1 MIRIGHTVPNI
12 IATVGYGSPAPTNAP
27 SQIFTG
33 FFAIYGVCII
43 AIGLGI
49 LGQRILE
56 QQQRAYESR
65 REKAKRRLV
74 HIFASGVED
83 DEDEESNSGVDRA
96 LSMAPRNDNA
106 DSSCLATF
114 KDALNIVKKVMPLL
128 LFDFLVACTIGHFE
142 GWTIG
147 KSIYY
152 AVITTTT
159 IGIGDVAPVLP
170 SMRLLSLLF
179 IPASVAVVG
188 QILGQI
194 AGSRLKREA
203 RMAEKKFLEREL
215 ALSDLEEMDDDGDG
229 QVSEADFISFMLLAR
244 GKAEK
249 RSILEIRKL
258 FAKLDRDE
266 SGTLDRDDLA
276 LIAEQ
281 KWTVQD
287 QGNQD
292 RHIV

>member
-128 LFDFLVACTIGHFE
+128 LIVFIVACTIGHFE

-229 QVSEADFISFMLLAR
+229 QVSEADFISFMLLAM
-244 GKAEK
+244 GKADK

>member
-1 MIRIGHTVPNI
+1 M
-12 IATVGYGSPAPTNAP
+12 
-27 SQIFTG
+27 
-33 FFAIYGVCII
+33 
-43 AIGLGI
+43 
-49 LGQRILE
+49 E
-56 QQQRAYESR
+56 QQQRSYESR

-83 DEDEESNSGVDRA
+83 NEVGEDSNSANGMASSNYDADGDVD
-96 LSMAPRNDNA
+96 
-106 DSSCLATF
+106 CLTTF
-114 KDALNIVKKVMPLL
+114 KDTLNIVKKVIPLL
-128 LFDFLVACTIGHFE
+128 LFVFIVACTIGHFE
-142 GWTIG
+142 GWTVG
-147 KSIYY
+147 KSMYY

-159 IGIGDVAPVLP
+159 IGIGDVAPALP

-203 RMAEKKFLEREL
+203 RIAEKKFLEREL

-229 QVSEADFISFMLLAR
+229 QVSEADFISFMLLAM
-244 GKAEK
+244 GKADK
-249 RSILEIRKL
+249 RSIVEIRKL
-258 FAKLDRDE
+258 FAKLDRDD
-266 SGTLDRDDLA
+266 SGTLDRNDLL

-287 QGNQD
+287 QGNQE
-292 RHIV
+292 RHIS

>member
-1 MIRIGHTVPNI
+1 M
-12 IATVGYGSPAPTNAP
+12 IATVGYGSPAPTNFP

-49 LGQRILE
+49 LGQQILE

-65 REKAKRRLV
+65 RERAKRRLV

-83 DEDEESNSGVDRA
+83 NEDEESNSARDRA
-96 LSMAPRNDNA
+96 SSNHDA
-106 DSSCLATF
+106 DVDSTCLTTF
-114 KDALNIVKKVMPLL
+114 KDSLNIVKKVIPLL
-128 LFDFLVACTIGHFE
+128 LFVFIVACIIGHFE
-142 GWTIG
+142 GWTVG

-159 IGIGDVAPVLP
+159 IGIGDVAPASP
-170 SMRLLSLLF
+170 SMRILSLLF

-194 AGSRLKREA
+194 AGSRLKRDA
-203 RMAEKKFLEREL
+203 RIAEKKFLQREL

-229 QVSEADFISFMLLAR
+229 QVSEADFMSFMLLAM
-244 GKAEK
+244 GKADK
-249 RSILEIRKL
+249 RSIVEIRKL

-266 SGTLDRDDLA
+266 SGTLDRDDLV